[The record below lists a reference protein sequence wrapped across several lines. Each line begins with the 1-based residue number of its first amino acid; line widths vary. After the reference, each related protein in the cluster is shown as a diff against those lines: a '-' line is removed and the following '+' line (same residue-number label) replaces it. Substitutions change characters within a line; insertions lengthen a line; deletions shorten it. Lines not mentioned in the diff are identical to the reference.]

1 MWESLSSFLFPTK
14 NRWGKSMINLA
25 NPFKTY
31 VEKSRIWETLTLSTD
46 ADSRTD
52 TILEKLRDQ
61 HILIFLFNFFKDKY
75 IFF

>member
-1 MWESLSSFLFPTK
+1 
-14 NRWGKSMINLA
+14 MINLA

-61 HILIFLFNFFKDKY
+61 HILIFLFNFFLDKY